1 MIHATKPLK
10 GKTDAE
16 VAIAVGVGRDTVN
29 RWRNHNREFVVALNE
44 QRNQLENNPQFRVSR
59 LLAWSLEVIES
70 ALTKEDIVAAIAVA
84 QAFKQPEG
92 NTSSSSSVPQL
103 TLLCQSRQWET
114 KVSAEQSHPN
124 GTAS

>member
-1 MIHATKPLK
+1 M
-10 GKTDAE
+10 
-16 VAIAVGVGRDTVN
+16 N
-29 RWRNHNREFVVALNE
+29 RWRNHNREFVAALNE
-44 QRNQLENNPQFRVSR
+44 QRNQLENDPQFRVSR

-70 ALTKEDIVAAIAVA
+70 ALIKEDIVAAIAVA
-84 QAFKQPEG
+84 QAFKQPED
-92 NTSSSSSVPQL
+92 NTSSNLSVPQL